1 MAIIPIPE
9 GLETKLCVLGTD
21 VLKEVPSVVRQ
32 LWPGQQPKIVA
43 DENTWAV
50 AGVKVQE
57 FLKSEGLNP
66 AEPKIYPAHP
76 VMHAD
81 YCHIPGL
88 VEEISGKLPIAV
100 GSGTITDLCK
110 RSTFEAGFPGYLC
123 VATACSVDGYTS
135 FGAAITKE
143 GFKQTMPCP
152 APLAILADSNVLST
166 APADMT
172 ASGYADL
179 CAKIVAGADWH
190 IADILGPTPMDAKAW
205 GMVQT
210 NLREWLAAP
219 EKLAKG
225 DLDSL
230 CRLFNGL
237 AATGFAMQYYR
248 ESRPASGAEHLFSH
262 IWEMDDLKFNGEAP
276 SHGFKV
282 AIGTLIS
289 TALMEYTFSMDRA
302 QIAEICRNAHEVT
315 VEERA
320 AQIDKHLKGS
330 IIYDSVRKVC
340 LAKLQT
346 GDAFR
351 KRMNDIA
358 ENWDEMKRRVKN
370 QIFTFEEMK
379 RRFKVLDCPTRPEQ
393 IGLDWNEVW
402 RGTVVA
408 AMIRNRYTILD
419 LLFELGLL
427 EKALEAIKDRI
438 FAD

>member
-1 MAIIPIPE
+1 MSIIPIPE

-21 VLKEVPSVVRQ
+21 VLKEVPDVVKQ

-50 AGVKVQE
+50 AGAKVQE
-57 FLKSEGLNP
+57 FLKAAGLNP

-88 VEEISGKLPIAV
+88 VEEIKGRLPIAV
-100 GSGTITDLCK
+100 GSGTINDLCK

-210 NLREWLAAP
+210 NLRDWLANP

-225 DLDSL
+225 DLESL
-230 CRLFNGL
+230 AKLFNGL
-237 AATGFAMQYYR
+237 AATGFA
-248 ESRPASGAEHLFSH
+248 
-262 IWEMDDLKFNGEAP
+262 
-276 SHGFKV
+276 
-282 AIGTLIS
+282 
-289 TALMEYTFSMDRA
+289 
-302 QIAEICRNAHEVT
+302 
-315 VEERA
+315 
-320 AQIDKHLKGS
+320 
-330 IIYDSVRKVC
+330 
-340 LAKLQT
+340 LQ
-346 GDAFR
+346 
-351 KRMNDIA
+351 
-358 ENWDEMKRRVKN
+358 
-370 QIFTFEEMK
+370 
-379 RRFKVLDCPTRPEQ
+379 
-393 IGLDWNEVW
+393 
-402 RGTVVA
+402 
-408 AMIRNRYTILD
+408 
-419 LLFELGLL
+419 
-427 EKALEAIKDRI
+427 
-438 FAD
+438 